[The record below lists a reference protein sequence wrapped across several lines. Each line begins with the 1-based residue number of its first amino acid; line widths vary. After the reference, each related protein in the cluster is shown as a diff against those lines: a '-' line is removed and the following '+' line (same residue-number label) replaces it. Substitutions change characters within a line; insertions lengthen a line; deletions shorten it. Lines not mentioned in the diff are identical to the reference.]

1 MFKILL
7 TIFILGLFLFVPFK
21 SAWGLSKQQV
31 KKHNEMLYTVVLVEG
46 PAGSGSGTVIFSDE
60 LTVDDEKEYHNYIL
74 TNHHVIANA
83 ITIKKEWDP
92 NLGKERKNESRRPV
106 EATWHIYNDY
116 SHMIGSRSQKAEI
129 VAYNDRLDLALLRL
143 RDRERPIDGPVAH
156 ILPDG
161 EKIYLYDEVWLSGA
175 GLGEPPFS
183 SFGHISNLDRI
194 IEGEPYFLTTSPI
207 IYGDSGGALFRYSVK
222 RDKYELIGVPSKV
235 RIVGWGMPVTHMAMS
250 IPIDTVRDFLRENCY
265 HEILDEPLG
274 EDCSS
279 IGEIEY
285 DYEEDD

>member
-1 MFKILL
+1 MLKKLL
-7 TIFILGLFLFVPFK
+7 AVSMLGLLLCATS
-21 SAWGLSKQQV
+21 SAWGLSEQQV

-46 PAGSGSGTVIFSDE
+46 SAGSGSGTVIFPDE
-60 LTVDDEKEYHNYIL
+60 LTVDDEKEYHNYI
-74 TNHHVIANA
+74 
-83 ITIKKEWDP
+83 P

-143 RDRERPIDGPVAH
+143 RDRERPIDGPVATL
-156 ILPDG
+156 LPDG

-222 RDKYELIGVPSKV
+222 RDKYDLFD
-235 RIVGWGMPVTHMAMS
+235 W
-250 IPIDTVRDFLRENCY
+250 
-265 HEILDEPLG
+265 
-274 EDCSS
+274 
-279 IGEIEY
+279 
-285 DYEEDD
+285 

>member
-1 MFKILL
+1 MFKKLL

-74 TNHHVIANA
+74 TNHHVISTA
-83 ITIKKEWDP
+83 INIKKEWDP
-92 NLGKERKNESRRPV
+92 NLGKERKKESRRPV

-143 RDRERPIDGPVAH
+143 RDRERPIDGPVATL
-156 ILPDG
+156 LPDE

-207 IYGDSGGALFRYSVK
+207 IYGDSGGALFRYSAK
-222 RDKYELIGVPSKV
+222 RDKYELIGVPSRV
-235 RIVGWGMPVTHMAMS
+235 RIVGWGTPVTHMAMS

>member
-1 MFKILL
+1 MLKRLL
-7 TIFILGLFLFVPFK
+7 AVSMLGLLCATS
-21 SAWGLSKQQV
+21 SAWGLSEQQV

-74 TNHHVIANA
+74 TNHHVIASA

-143 RDRERPIDGPVAH
+143 RDRERPIDGPVATL
-156 ILPDG
+156 LPDE

>member
-1 MFKILL
+1 MLKRLL
-7 TIFILGLFLFVPFK
+7 AVSMLGLLLCAMSP
-21 SAWGLSKQQV
+21 AWGLSKQQV

-74 TNHHVIANA
+74 TNHHVISMA

-92 NLGKERKNESRRPV
+92 NLGKERKKESRRPV

-143 RDRERPIDGPVAH
+143 RDRERPIDGPVATL
-156 ILPDG
+156 LPDG

-207 IYGDSGGALFRYSVK
+207 IYGDSGGALFRYSAK

-235 RIVGWGMPVTHMAMS
+235 RIVGWGTPVTHMAMS